1 MALFNRDTWPQHRPW
16 AWAALLG
23 TLGAIVLYAWQVEAS
38 GPWPTGSTP
47 VGFGLGVVAGGLML
61 FEWFFGIRKKWFR
74 TWRIFGR
81 AKVWT
86 VAHIW
91 LGILLIPVAI
101 LHSGFYLGGTLSAAL
116 MVLFLIV
123 SASGLVG
130 ISLQQTMPT
139 RMLERAPGETVYSQ
153 IDRICGY
160 LRRDAERLM
169 RAVRPEFA
177 FPPVHG
183 GSPHGGLAEDGRA
196 LPVQDAAAT
205 RRANTAG
212 AMDAADGNGR
222 AGAGHGSNGAAAR
235 YVGVGGPAN
244 AARDDGGGGLATRV
258 PVLSGAVR
266 AVGRFR
272 GVVPKAAPRAAMV
285 LEADAAP
292 LERFVAAEVEPF
304 LHPDADF
311 TLPLADSARA
321 GGMFNEI
328 RKTCAGELRPT
339 VEALRGLCDHR
350 RDLLRQGRIHRLL
363 HGWLLVHLPLSVASV
378 VLLIA
383 HAVLAVRYW

>member
-16 AWAALLG
+16 AWAAFVG
-23 TLGAIVLYAWQVEAS
+23 TLASVVLYAWQVGAT

-47 VGFGLGVVAGGLML
+47 VGFGLGVVAGALML
-61 FEWFFGIRKKWFR
+61 FEWFFGVRKKWFR

-116 MVLFLIV
+116 MVLFLLV
-123 SASGLVG
+123 SASGLLG
-130 ISLQQTMPT
+130 IALQQTMPT
-139 RMLERAPGETVYSQ
+139 RLLERAPGETVYSQ
-153 IDRICGY
+153 IDRICAY

-169 RAVRPEFA
+169 RAVRPDFT
-177 FPPVHG
+177 FPPLHG
-183 GSPHGGLAEDGRA
+183 AVPHAELADDGRA
-196 LPVQDAAAT
+196 LPVNDAAAT

-212 AMDAADGNGR
+212 AMAA
-222 AGAGHGSNGAAAR
+222 GSNGHGANGATAQ
-235 YVGVGGPAN
+235 YVGVGGPGN
-244 AARDDGGGGLATRV
+244 AAREAGGGGAAVRV
-258 PVLSGAVR
+258 PMLSGAVR
-266 AVGRFR
+266 AVGLLR
-272 GVVPKAAPRAAMV
+272 GVVPGAAPRAGMV
-285 LEADAAP
+285 LTGDPAP

-304 LHPDADF
+304 LHPDADRS
-311 TLPLADSARA
+311 LPLADSSRA
-321 GGMFNEI
+321 AGMFNEV
-328 RKTCAGELRPT
+328 RKTCPGELRPT

-350 RDLLRQGRIHRLL
+350 RDLLRQGRLHRLL